1 MLLIK
6 KIAVYINIVNCSL
19 IKYFAKELTRNGINL
34 TPEQYLVM
42 DILWDA
48 EVMSQQAI
56 ADIIQKDKNSVTKFI
71 DSLEKKGLVYRQV
84 NKTDRRVNNIVVSE
98 EGMKLKAR
106 TTEVAIGMM
115 RNVLKNIKE
124 EDLMALDKVMNQIKE
139 NIDEAEKGGLAIS
152 SQPSAISGQQS
163 VETR

>member
-19 IKYFAKELTRNGINL
+19 IKYFAKELSRNDINL

-48 EVMSQQAI
+48 EVLSQQAI

-84 NKTDRRVNNIVVSE
+84 NKKDRRVNNIVVSE

-106 TTEVAIGMM
+106 TTEVAISMM
-115 RNVLKNIKE
+115 RNVLKDIKE

-139 NIDEAEKGGLAIS
+139 NIDEAEKEA
-152 SQPSAISGQQS
+152 
-163 VETR
+163 

>member
-139 NIDEAEKGGLAIS
+139 NIDLS
-152 SQPSAISGQQS
+152 SNS
-163 VETR
+163 

>member
-115 RNVLKNIKE
+115 RNVLKDIKE

-139 NIDEAEKGGLAIS
+139 NIDEAEKE
-152 SQPSAISGQQS
+152 
-163 VETR
+163 VES

>member
-84 NKTDRRVNNIVVSE
+84 NKADRRVNNIVVSE
-98 EGMKLKAR
+98 EGLKLKAK

-139 NIDEAEKGGLAIS
+139 NIDEAEKEA
-152 SQPSAISGQQS
+152 
-163 VETR
+163 

>member
-19 IKYFAKELTRNGINL
+19 IKYFAKELSRNDINL

-98 EGMKLKAR
+98 EGMKLKAK

-139 NIDEAEKGGLAIS
+139 NIDEAEKE
-152 SQPSAISGQQS
+152 
-163 VETR
+163 VES

>member
-139 NIDEAEKGGLAIS
+139 NIDEAEKEA
-152 SQPSAISGQQS
+152 
-163 VETR
+163 

>member
-124 EDLMALDKVMNQIKE
+124 EDLMALDKVMNQIIE
-139 NIDEAEKGGLAIS
+139 NIDEAEKE
-152 SQPSAISGQQS
+152 
-163 VETR
+163 VES

>member
-98 EGMKLKAR
+98 EGMKLKVK

-139 NIDEAEKGGLAIS
+139 NIDLS
-152 SQPSAISGQQS
+152 SNS
-163 VETR
+163 

>member
-139 NIDEAEKGGLAIS
+139 NIDEAENE
-152 SQPSAISGQQS
+152 
-163 VETR
+163 VES

>member
-19 IKYFAKELTRNGINL
+19 IKYFAKELSRNDINL

-98 EGMKLKAR
+98 EGMKLKAK

-139 NIDEAEKGGLAIS
+139 NIDEAEKDA
-152 SQPSAISGQQS
+152 
-163 VETR
+163 

>member
-19 IKYFAKELTRNGINL
+19 IKYFAKELSRNDINL

-48 EVMSQQAI
+48 EVLSQQAI

-84 NKTDRRVNNIVVSE
+84 NKKDRRVNNIVVSE

-115 RNVLKNIKE
+115 RNVLKDIKE
-124 EDLMALDKVMNQIKE
+124 EDLIALDNVMNQIKD
-139 NIDEAEKGGLAIS
+139 NIDKADEEI
-152 SQPSAISGQQS
+152 
-163 VETR
+163 EN

>member
-19 IKYFAKELTRNGINL
+19 IKYFAKELSRNDINL

-48 EVMSQQAI
+48 EVLSQQAI

-84 NKTDRRVNNIVVSE
+84 NKKDRRVNNIVVSE
-98 EGMKLKAR
+98 EGMKLKAK
-106 TTEVAIGMM
+106 TTEVAISMM

-139 NIDEAEKGGLAIS
+139 NIDEAEKE
-152 SQPSAISGQQS
+152 
-163 VETR
+163 VEN

>member
-19 IKYFAKELTRNGINL
+19 IKYFAKELIKNDINL

-48 EVMSQQAI
+48 ETLSQQAI

-71 DSLEKKGLVYRQV
+71 DSLEKKGLVYRTV
-84 NKTDRRVNNIVVSE
+84 NKNDRRINNIMVSE
-98 EGMKLKAR
+98 EGLKLKDK
-106 TTEVAIGMM
+106 TTEVAVNMM
-115 RNVLKNIKE
+115 EKVLKDI
-124 EDLMALDKVMNQIKE
+124 EDDDLVAFDKVMNQIKN
-139 NIDEAEKGGLAIS
+139 NIDS
-152 SQPSAISGQQS
+152 Y
-163 VETR
+163 

>member
-115 RNVLKNIKE
+115 RNVLKDIKE

-139 NIDEAEKGGLAIS
+139 NIDEAEKE
-152 SQPSAISGQQS
+152 
-163 VETR
+163 VEN

>member
-19 IKYFAKELTRNGINL
+19 IKYFAKELSRNDINL

-42 DILWDA
+42 DILWVA

-139 NIDEAEKGGLAIS
+139 NIDEAEKEA
-152 SQPSAISGQQS
+152 
-163 VETR
+163 

>member
-19 IKYFAKELTRNGINL
+19 IKYFAKELSRNDINL

-48 EVMSQQAI
+48 EVLSQQAI

-84 NKTDRRVNNIVVSE
+84 NKKDRRVNNIVVSE
-98 EGMKLKAR
+98 EGKKLKAK

-115 RNVLKNIKE
+115 RNVLKDIKE
-124 EDLMALDKVMNQIKE
+124 EDLIALDKVMNQIKG
-139 NIDEAEKGGLAIS
+139 NID
-152 SQPSAISGQQS
+152 SQI
-163 VETR
+163 EDNL

>member
-6 KIAVYINIVNCSL
+6 KIAVYINIVNRSL
-19 IKYFAKELTRNGINL
+19 IKYFAKELSRNDINL

-48 EVMSQQAI
+48 EVLSQQAI

-84 NKTDRRVNNIVVSE
+84 NKKDRRVNNIVVSE

-106 TTEVAIGMM
+106 TTEVAISMM
-115 RNVLKNIKE
+115 RNVLKDIKE
-124 EDLMALDKVMNQIKE
+124 EDLIALDNVMNQIKE
-139 NIDEAEKGGLAIS
+139 NIDKANEEIES
-152 SQPSAISGQQS
+152 
-163 VETR
+163 

>member
-19 IKYFAKELTRNGINL
+19 IKYFAKELSRNDINL

-98 EGMKLKAR
+98 EGMRLKAK

-115 RNVLKNIKE
+115 RNVLKDIKE

-139 NIDEAEKGGLAIS
+139 NIDEAEKE
-152 SQPSAISGQQS
+152 
-163 VETR
+163 VES

>member
-115 RNVLKNIKE
+115 RNVLKDIKE

-139 NIDEAEKGGLAIS
+139 NIDETEKE
-152 SQPSAISGQQS
+152 
-163 VETR
+163 VES

>member
-19 IKYFAKELTRNGINL
+19 IKYFAKELSRNDINL

-98 EGMKLKAR
+98 EGMKLKAK

-115 RNVLKNIKE
+115 RNVLKDIKE

-139 NIDEAEKGGLAIS
+139 NIDEAEKE
-152 SQPSAISGQQS
+152 
-163 VETR
+163 VEN

>member
-19 IKYFAKELTRNGINL
+19 IKYFAKELNRNDINL

-48 EVMSQQAI
+48 EVLSQQAI

-84 NKTDRRVNNIVVSE
+84 NKEDRRVNNIVVSE

-115 RNVLKNIKE
+115 RNVLNNIKE

-139 NIDEAEKGGLAIS
+139 NID
-152 SQPSAISGQQS
+152 SQM
-163 VETR
+163 